1 MRLNKDPRALSSGA
15 VVLWCYYAPM
25 ARLTISL
32 PAELHQAL
40 REAAVRRNETIGGLI
55 AESLIAYGVKPEASA
70 VELVRQA
77 RLRSALPDDQAM
89 SLALGETADARS
101 RRSGSA
107 RRTR

>member
-1 MRLNKDPRALSSGA
+1 
-15 VVLWCYYAPM
+15 M

-40 REAAVRRNETIGGLI
+40 KEAAVKRNETIGELI
-55 AESLIAYGVKPEASA
+55 AESLVAYGVKPEASA

-77 RLRSALPDDQAM
+77 RRRSALPADQALR
-89 SLALGETADARS
+89 LALGETAAARAGT
-101 RRSGSA
+101 SGTLRPSS

>member
-1 MRLNKDPRALSSGA
+1 
-15 VVLWCYYAPM
+15 M

-40 REAAVRRNETIGGLI
+40 REAAVRRNGTIGELI

-77 RLRSALPDDQAM
+77 RLRSALPADQALR
-89 SLALGETADARS
+89 LALGETAAVRS
-101 RRSGSA
+101 RRSATPRQAA